1 MEITRSSLLGVP
13 LLKVVGDIDHFS
25 SLALDD
31 AFQDALS
38 SGATHILLDL
48 TECPYLDSGGLGVI
62 LTVLRKVRAKGWL
75 GCFGCSPD
83 LLWAWRRHLWHS
95 KEGLFGLTREERAAS
110 RSLSLEFQSPQQRD
124 DTSRPDCGFPSRRG
138 IGQLRPPG
146 LDVGFRH
153 GLEFLFSYAAV
164 RAFPVVG

>member
-83 LLWAWRRHLWHS
+83 LLR
-95 KEGLFGLTREERAAS
+95 LFTIAGLTGDREFRVFVGLAEAS
-110 RSLSLEFQSPQQRD
+110 VALEGRIVW
-124 DTSRPDCGFPSRRG
+124 PD
-138 IGQLRPPG
+138 
-146 LDVGFRH
+146 
-153 GLEFLFSYAAV
+153 
-164 RAFPVVG
+164 